1 MGQVCC
7 NYQPKDKNALNYG
20 GMEGKPTK
28 IDPALNDL
36 LAHAKQNEQKV
47 VQI

>member
-20 GMEGKPTK
+20 DGKQPTK
-28 IDPALNDL
+28 FDPALNDL
-36 LAHAKQNEQKV
+36 LNHAKKNEEKV
-47 VQI
+47 VAI